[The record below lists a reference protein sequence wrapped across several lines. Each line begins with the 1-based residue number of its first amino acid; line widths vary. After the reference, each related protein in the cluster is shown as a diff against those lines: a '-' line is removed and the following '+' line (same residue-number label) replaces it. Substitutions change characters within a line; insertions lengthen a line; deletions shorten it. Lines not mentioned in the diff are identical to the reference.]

1 MNTTG
6 LSHINR
12 FEEFALFVASIF
24 MLLSEG
30 RLSKAEVYLSEYIL
44 RPPDNGWQ
52 MHAKG
57 FFEGSAVRDYFHFA
71 IMVAVRVGH
80 WRPSPFLKRPC
91 PK

>member
-44 RPPDNGWQ
+44 RPPDNGVADARQ
-52 MHAKG
+52 RV
-57 FFEGSAVRDYFHFA
+57 FRRERGSRLL
-71 IMVAVRVGH
+71 
-80 WRPSPFLKRPC
+80 PFCDHGCSECWPLEA
-91 PK
+91 